1 MHTEYGLRS
10 LNNSYLTHSKS
21 QPDIAQQVAKQ
32 SGLPDSSEF
41 TSKCIQSNEIL
52 SPLLK
57 LLLLSQY
64 HFTDA
69 SNQTYFPVPPVI
81 KHSRGHTLSE
91 LVLFT
96 SKNIS

>member
-41 TSKCIQSNEIL
+41 TSKCTQSNEIL
-52 SPLLK
+52 SPLFK

-64 HFTDA
+64 
-69 SNQTYFPVPPVI
+69 QTYFPVPPVI

-96 SKNIS
+96 SKNISRSLK